1 MQQVKQLKAKI
12 SGYFFDVEL
21 SPDRQQ
27 IALVFTGSMVG
38 GIYLVNADGSEPKLL
53 YHHRQSY
60 DEDFPTGLV
69 WSPDSQRIA
78 FEHKNVIYIV
88 GTNISRAIENP
99 WPDGEAVQIAPGAQV
114 VRIPK
119 SGSHPDWSPDGEQLV
134 FRTLYGKS
142 IDSIDLRNR
151 AETQLTHNVDDEWSP
166 VWSPDGQHIAFI
178 SDRNGQDD
186 IYLIDADGSNERQLT
201 DTPEQERDLAWS
213 LAGQQLLCRS
223 ENSIFVIKAD
233 GSGQKLLVSGVDGG
247 YVQSPDG
254 RRIAFVDDKTMY
266 MMDIDGSNPTKLL
279 SWPEGFGS
287 FDW

>member
-1 MQQVKQLKAKI
+1 M
-12 SGYFFDVEL
+12 EL

-27 IALVFTGSMVG
+27 IALLFTESMVG
-38 GIYLVNADGSEPKLL
+38 GIYLVNADGSEAKLL

-60 DEDFPTGLV
+60 DQDFPIHLV

-78 FEHKNVIYIV
+78 FEHKNVIYTLE
-88 GTNISRAIENP
+88 TNINRTIENP
-99 WPDGEAVQIAPGAQV
+99 WPNGEAIQTAPGAQLV
-114 VRIPK
+114 QIPT
-119 SGSHPDWSPDGEQLV
+119 SGSQPDWSPDGEQLV

-142 IDSIDLRNR
+142 IYTIDLRNK
-151 AETQLTHNVDDEWSP
+151 AETQLTYNVDDEWSP

-213 LAGQQLLCRS
+213 PAGQQLLYRS
-223 ENSIFVIKAD
+223 GNSIFVIKAD
-233 GSGQKLLVSGVDGG
+233 GSGQKLLVNGVDGG

-254 RRIAFVDDKTMY
+254 RRIAFVDNKTMY
-266 MMDIDGSNPTKLL
+266 MMNTDGSNPIELL
-279 SWPEGFGS
+279 TWPRDFGS